1 MVIKGLQKTTLLDYP
16 GKVSCIV
23 FVGGCNFRCPF
34 CHNSDLVLAPQKLP
48 TIAEDDFFAFLK
60 TRVGLLDGVVITG
73 GEPTLYPDLSRFMKK
88 VKGLGFLVK
97 LDTNGSNPEMVRELI
112 KDRLVDYIAMDL
124 KGPLKKY
131 QNYIGQSQNYGRKAE
146 YIETTLKILTESGLE
161 FELRTTVVPTL
172 HTKEDLLKMARELQT
187 IGFVTWYLQQFS
199 PKKCLDPRF
208 ENIKPYPKSFFEDSL
223 YEIKKYVQTTF
234 LRGV

>member
-1 MVIKGLQKTTLLDYP
+1 MLIKGLQKTTLLDYP

-34 CHNSDLVLAPQKLP
+34 CHNSDLVLEPQKLP
-48 TIAEDDFFAFLK
+48 TIAEDDFFNFIK

-73 GEPTLYPDLSRFMKK
+73 GEPTLNSDLSRFMKK

-97 LDTNGSNPEMVRELI
+97 LDTNGSNPEMVKELI

-131 QNYIGQSQNYGRKAE
+131 YKYIGQSQNHGCHAE
-146 YIETTLKILTESGLE
+146 HIETSIKIISESRVE

-172 HTKEDLLKMARELQT
+172 HTKKDLLEMAKQLNN
-187 IGFVTWYLQQFS
+187 IGNVKWYLQQFS

-208 ENIKPYPKSFFEDSL
+208 EKIKPYPKSFFEDSL
-223 YEIKKYVQTTF
+223 SEIKKYLPTTF

>member
-1 MVIKGLQKTTLLDYP
+1 MLIKGLQKTTLLDYP

-34 CHNSDLVLAPQKLP
+34 CHNSDLVLASQKLP
-48 TIAEDDFFAFLK
+48 TIAEDDFFNFIK

-97 LDTNGSNPEMVRELI
+97 LDTNGSNPEMVRKLI
-112 KDRLVDYIAMDL
+112 KGRLVDYIAMDL
-124 KGPLKKY
+124 KGPLSTY
-131 QNYIGQSQNYGRKAE
+131 QNYAE
-146 YIETTLKILTESGLE
+146 HIETTIKILTKSGLE

-172 HTKEDLLKMARELQT
+172 HTKEDLLEMARELQT
-187 IGFVTWYLQQFS
+187 IGLVTWYLQQFS

-223 YEIKKYVQTTF
+223 SEIKKYVQTTF

>member
-1 MVIKGLQKTTLLDYP
+1 MLIKGLQKTTLLDYP

-23 FVGGCNFRCPF
+23 FVGGCNFCCPF
-34 CHNSDLVLAPQKLP
+34 CHNSDLVLEPQKLP
-48 TIAEDDFFAFLK
+48 TIAEDDFFNFIK

-88 VKGLGFLVK
+88 VKGLGFSVK
-97 LDTNGSNPEMVRELI
+97 LDTNGSNPEMVKELI

-131 QNYIGQSQNYGRKAE
+131 YKYIGQSQNHGRNAE
-146 YIETTLKILTESGLE
+146 HIETSIKIISESRVE

-172 HTKEDLLKMARELQT
+172 HTKKDLLEMAKQLNN
-187 IGFVTWYLQQFS
+187 IGNVKWYLQQFS
-199 PKKCLDPRF
+199 PKQCLDPRF
-208 ENIKPYPKSFFEDSL
+208 ENMKPYPKSFFEDSL
-223 YEIKKYVQTTF
+223 SEIKKYLSTTF